1 MTGAIF
7 GSLDS
12 VVGYECDG
20 CARHVDTDGT
30 VRPSGEDGTPA
41 EFVIVAQAYSSTG
54 GPGGQWGAEFSSAV
68 PSMELF
74 EHEAAEMAVESKVI
88 KDYVTEHTGT
98 ATALAHAARFCPCL
112 ALSRIDRTVQE
123 TKYTCG
129 VPCATSTGWPT
140 LGYMQKPGDG
150 GTVVNTGCTD
160 WACGLR
166 RDLPIQQIT
175 MNTLRRLSG
184 IESLKLSSSSGSAL

>member
-1 MTGAIF
+1 MTGAII

-20 CARHVDTDGT
+20 CARQVDADGS

-41 EFVIVAQAYSSTG
+41 EFVIVAQAHSSTG
-54 GPGGQWGAEFSSAV
+54 GPGGQWGAEFSSSI

-74 EHEAAEMAVESKVI
+74 EHEAAEMAVESNVI
-88 KDYVTEHTGT
+88 KDYVTEHAGA
-98 ATALAHAARFCPCL
+98 ATAPTQSHPA
-112 ALSRIDRTVQE
+112 SRINGFASAERVS
-123 TKYTCG
+123 
-129 VPCATSTGWPT
+129 CANCTGWPT
-140 LGYMQKPGDG
+140 LGYMERPGGG

-184 IESLKLSSSSGSAL
+184 IDSLQLSSSSGSAL